1 MLESHRRARASDR
14 YSSSGLLAAA
24 RDRGGAPP
32 RRRARGRRRAAVLAT
47 PARGWD
53 YRTRVR
59 PEQPRGSP
67 PRARNYYHRFGL
79 RGWRSQLPRPQAAA
93 AGQAGGKQA
102 GGLHNCVNIS
112 HQQRLPC

>member
-1 MLESHRRARASDR
+1 M
-14 YSSSGLLAAA
+14 
-24 RDRGGAPP
+24 
-32 RRRARGRRRAAVLAT
+32 
-47 PARGWD
+47 
-53 YRTRVR
+53 R

-102 GGLHNCVNIS
+102 GGLHNCVSTSAIS
-112 HQQRLPC
+112 SSACLADALYVVAHGWQSVSASAATPAAAGDASVLDGRSIHPGPSCPWIQHGLGAR